1 MIASASETTPRRYGI
16 TISFVR
22 GRAVAKSGA
31 VTCATHSETASELY
45 ALPVRISQSTAST
58 SGASHAT
65 LTASNSPTAT
75 LTVLS
80 ASAVFSRISGTAIS
94 SAFFVSSWIKS
105 LEKKA
110 MSAGLLTSLH
120 IVSTTTA
127 AIRCIPTSPRTRR
140 PRRST
145 GTMIERVGSSTAET
159 YVVATSFS
167 RHDLPSVSGLTL
179 AEMTASI
186 SGTTSAFSI
195 TEQHSLSAAIAASL
209 IAGFGSCDTSISFTT
224 TSGSDADT
232 DLGALRARSANICT
246 APSFVCQRCSSNSLK
261 RSGIMPSTA
270 PGLSA
275 AISAAPAAWAAI
287 CTGRA
292 LSATSCEGEGGADG

>member
-1 MIASASETTPRRYGI
+1 
-16 TISFVR
+16 
-22 GRAVAKSGA
+22 
-31 VTCATHSETASELY
+31 
-45 ALPVRISQSTAST
+45 
-58 SGASHAT
+58 
-65 LTASNSPTAT
+65 
-75 LTVLS
+75 
-80 ASAVFSRISGTAIS
+80 
-94 SAFFVSSWIKS
+94 
-105 LEKKA
+105 
-110 MSAGLLTSLH
+110 
-120 IVSTTTA
+120 
-127 AIRCIPTSPRTRR
+127 
-140 PRRST
+140 
-145 GTMIERVGSSTAET
+145 MIERVGSSTAET

-270 PGLSA
+270 HGLSA

-292 LSATSCEGEGGADG
+292 LSATSCEGGGRGGRVRRGFSKAGQSLDGTGPPTAGGGGWRKRRRRRAPP

>member
-1 MIASASETTPRRYGI
+1 
-16 TISFVR
+16 
-22 GRAVAKSGA
+22 
-31 VTCATHSETASELY
+31 
-45 ALPVRISQSTAST
+45 
-58 SGASHAT
+58 
-65 LTASNSPTAT
+65 
-75 LTVLS
+75 
-80 ASAVFSRISGTAIS
+80 
-94 SAFFVSSWIKS
+94 
-105 LEKKA
+105 
-110 MSAGLLTSLH
+110 
-120 IVSTTTA
+120 
-127 AIRCIPTSPRTRR
+127 
-140 PRRST
+140 
-145 GTMIERVGSSTAET
+145 MIERVGSSTAET
-159 YVVATSFS
+159 YVVAMSFS

-232 DLGALRARSANICT
+232 DLGALRARSANIWT

-292 LSATSCEGEGGADG
+292 LSATSCEGGGRGGRVRKGFRGFSKARPGRGRRRATKGARARRRRRRAPP